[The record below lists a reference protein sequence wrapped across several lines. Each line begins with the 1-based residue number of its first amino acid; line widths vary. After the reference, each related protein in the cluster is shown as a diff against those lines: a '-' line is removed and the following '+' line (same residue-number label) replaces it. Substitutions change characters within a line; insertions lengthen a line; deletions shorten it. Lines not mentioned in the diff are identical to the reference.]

1 MTTLKSK
8 NFIVIWISAL
18 LTSLLFVFGT
28 PVAHAENPKTVM
40 PDSVHAVVTDHAG
53 ILDNETM
60 KLVADNE
67 TKFSKIKQHPQV
79 ALLTVKSSEGQ
90 DLSDYIEQLYK
101 SGHWGVGQK
110 GENNGIL
117 IVFAKNK
124 GNNNVYISTEA
135 QSGTYMTDSQTQ
147 DILQANKKL
156 LKSKSDADVNKGL
169 RAVVTDVSNAT
180 LNYYKNS
187 SKAKTSKGDT
197 EVAILALIF
206 TVLSAIFVAFIVLSV
221 IYKNGSNSDS
231 DSDSDFGSDFGSSFG
246 SDSRSRH
253 DSDDDFT
260 SGLITGGILGSA
272 LDDSDSK
279 GFGSSDDDSFGSSD
293 FGNSDFGSSD
303 FGGGFGDGGGSGI

>member
-1 MTTLKSK
+1 MLKSK

-28 PVAHAENPKTVM
+28 SVAHAENPKTVM

-79 ALLTVKSSEGQ
+79 ALLTIKSSEGQ

-180 LNYYKNS
+180 LNYYKNN
-187 SKAKTSKGDT
+187 SKAKTSKGNT

-206 TVLSAIFVAFIVLSV
+206 TVISAFFVTFVVLSI
-221 IYKNGSNSDS
+221 IYKNGSSF
-231 DSDSDFGSDFGSSFG
+231 DSDSDFGSGSGFG
-246 SDSRSRH
+246 SDSRSRR

-272 LDDSDSK
+272 FDDSDSK

-293 FGNSDFGSSD
+293 FGGSDFGSSD